1 MKELCWKE
9 SISREWSGSCFDSS
23 SCEGKE
29 NPKAAIGTKT
39 SATRSPPDHHSVIIS
54 WIFLIV
60 RTSEDQ
66 HQSEFKRKTEKSRKK
81 LGQKTVKRRRF
92 KALDVWTETDTA
104 RVIGTRVLTEQHQ
117 RGATNIEKKKWDL
130 VNNNNFKKAVTSTD
144 AATFRKAIPNPE
156 ANGRRRS
163 RISVVISLPPRD
175 T

>member
-1 MKELCWKE
+1 MIWILFRFEFMRRKRKPQ
-9 SISREWSGSCFDSS
+9 SCHR
-23 SCEGKE
+23 
-29 NPKAAIGTKT
+29 TKT

-104 RVIGTRVLTEQHQ
+104 RVIGTRVLTEQHPGGNEH
-117 RGATNIEKKKWDL
+117 RKKNGISL
-130 VNNNNFKKAVTSTD
+130 TTTTS
-144 AATFRKAIPNPE
+144 RKQSPP
-156 ANGRRRS
+156 RMRRS
-163 RISVVISLPPRD
+163 LGKRFLTRRPTDGVDPA
-175 T
+175 